1 MNSNPST
8 RTSSLKA
15 ARRAVDEGLQSLR
28 TARAVLA
35 RSETD
40 VEAAVVAL
48 ADAEEAQRTVQIVA
62 NGVQQQAQGRI
73 AGVVSRCL
81 SSVFDEPYEF
91 RIVFEQK
98 RGRTEARLVFVR
110 NDVEVDPMTAAGGGV
125 VDVAAFALRLSCI
138 LLSRPRV
145 RRLMVLDE
153 PFKFVSEE
161 YRVRVRQLLESLA
174 KELQFQF
181 IMVTHIK
188 ELETGHVVNLSED

>member
-1 MNSNPST
+1 MNSSAST
-8 RTSSLKA
+8 QTSSLKA
-15 ARRAVDEGLQSLR
+15 LRRTVDEGLQSLR
-28 TARAVLA
+28 TARAL
-35 RSETD
+35 RTRCEKD
-40 VEAAVVAL
+40 VESATVAL

-62 NGVQQQAQGRI
+62 NGVQQQAEGKI

-91 RIVFEQK
+91 RILFEQK

-110 NDVEVDPMTAAGGGV
+110 DDVEVDPMTAAGGGV

-138 LLSRPRV
+138 MLARPKV

-161 YRVRVRQLLESLA
+161 YRVRVRKLLEALA

-181 IMVTHIK
+181 VMVTHIK
-188 ELETGHVVNLSED
+188 ELETGHVVDLSKS